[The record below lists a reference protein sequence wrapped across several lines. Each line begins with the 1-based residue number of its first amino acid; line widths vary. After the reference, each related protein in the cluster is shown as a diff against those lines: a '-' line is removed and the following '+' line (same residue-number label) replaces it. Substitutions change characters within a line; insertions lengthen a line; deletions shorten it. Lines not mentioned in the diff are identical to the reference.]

1 MHSSDQESTV
11 DFELYGRFLAEV
23 VIYGSFLTNSQISTV
38 DFDLYGRFMVAI
50 QRLHFRDKKRT
61 KNQENSTNPID

>member
-11 DFELYGRFLAEV
+11 EIEFLGRFLAEV

-38 DFDLYGRFMVAI
+38 DYEFYGRFLVAI